1 MTNWRK
7 PRATLHGE
15 IVSARSDMEKM
26 ETSLRAEMR
35 ALELRMTIKLGGLL
49 VLALGLMT
57 MLNRLFGPTATP

>member
-1 MTNWRK
+1 
-7 PRATLHGE
+7 
-15 IVSARSDMEKM
+15 MEKM